1 MYSKTV
7 TRLGAAII
15 WLALLAVVQVPDAAE
30 QQIES
35 KVLYTGLI
43 LGILGYLA
51 FINCLNAGGRVDDDY
66 LQNKSDVL
74 SIIGIIILTWEITV
88 AKLGLG
94 SPIFWIAPAKV
105 LVALYEDLS
114 FLSQSFLSSMKLLL
128 GGYFLALLSAI
139 PLGLWIGWNRR
150 LLLAVYPITKIAS
163 PIPPTVLLPYALM
176 IFKTIDQAAMFIIF
190 IGAFWPVLINT
201 LHGVFNVDYRLI
213 NSAKSF
219 GISNGK
225 LLLRVLLPG
234 AAPGIFSGAMVG
246 LVLSFIMLT
255 VAEMVGADAGL
266 GYYVSYYADMTE
278 FDKVLAG
285 IIFIGIV
292 VTGVVYIF
300 DKIRHYCLRWQRNSK
315 NIYT

>member
-1 MYSKTV
+1 MGGKTF
-7 TRLGAAII
+7 TRLGAALI
-15 WLALLAVVQVPDAAE
+15 WLALLVVAKLVPDAAK

-35 KVLYTGLI
+35 KDLYLAVI
-43 LGILGYLA
+43 LAVLGYIA
-51 FINCLNAGGRVDDDY
+51 VINGVNFLGKVDDDY

-74 SIIGIIILTWEITV
+74 SIIGILVLVWEITI

-94 SPIFWIAPAKV
+94 SPIFWVAPAKV
-105 LVALYEDLS
+105 LPAFREDLV
-114 FLSQSFLSSMKLLL
+114 FLGESFLSSMKLML
-128 GGYFLALLSAI
+128 GGYFLALAAAI

-176 IFKTIDQAAMFIIF
+176 VFKTTGQAAMFIIF

-201 LHGVFNVDYRLI
+201 LHGVFNIDYRLLD
-213 NSAKSF
+213 SAKSL
-219 GISNGK
+219 GVSNSK
-225 LLLRVLLPG
+225 LLRKVLLPG
-234 AAPGIFSGAMVG
+234 AAPSIFSGAMVG

-255 VAEMVGADAGL
+255 VAEMVGAEAGL

-278 FDKVLAG
+278 FDKVIAG
-285 IIFIGIV
+285 IIAIGIV

-300 DKIRHYCLRWQRNSK
+300 DKVQHYCLRWQRKSNALG
-315 NIYT
+315 